1 VLEAKVF
8 ACLARRLQTEEIRA
22 AMIPDLETCPFC
34 PFSYI
39 PDDNSLVFE
48 CQEDTCQKVSCRF
61 VTTTLCCSKTV
72 DLCQKYF
79 SKCKEPN
86 HLPLKCEEVE
96 KDEEIEARRAIEER
110 MTEALIRLVIHL
122 IFQSIDEQI

>member
-61 VTTTLCCSKTV
+61 VTTTLCCSKLLTYV
-72 DLCQKYF
+72 KNISANARSLTIYPSSARRLKRM
-79 SKCKEPN
+79 KKLRPGE
-86 HLPLKCEEVE
+86 PLKSE
-96 KDEEIEARRAIEER
+96 
-110 MTEALIRLVIHL
+110 
-122 IFQSIDEQI
+122 